1 MPYSS
6 SRYTSDSYG
15 GSSSYGVKEYLSSRT
30 ASYEPPSYS
39 SRRPTYNYSSD
50 LERTKSEDF
59 RPSSRYKDDL
69 RDLDSQLNS
78 LKLSS
83 SSYKPSYTTSSGL
96 SSSTSHY
103 LRRPSMGSS
112 YSSSSST
119 PLSSS
124 GLHNRYT
131 SSSSVT
137 STLPSLSPSSGVFN
151 NSKYSGSSSRSYD
164 RHLSSIPPSGQS
176 SGRSRTSSG
185 SLTTSSIRTIT
196 GDLTERDS
204 LSKKK
209 RGGLK
214 NIGNSC
220 YLNSVLQ
227 CLLHCSPMQA
237 YLTKGGYESEINSS
251 SKTSGKV
258 AKYAAQLFE
267 ELLSGATG
275 NPACVKGAVSKA
287 SGLFRGTAQ
296 EDAQEFLRWFLE
308 ALHEDVCRV
317 RSKPRVT
324 QEAKSASEAWR
335 FYKSREDSSI
345 VDMCVGQLK
354 SSLTCS
360 VCSYVSEVWDPFW
373 DLSLP
378 IPSVARGIDDCL
390 KEFQREEIMDGSEM
404 PKCEKCKKR
413 RKMSKKFSIE
423 KYPQLLVIHLKRFG
437 DSTGFSRRKITADIR
452 FPEMMAM
459 DGNKYELQSVC
470 NHFGSIGG
478 GHYTAFGKTANGW
491 FDYNDS
497 HVSKTPSFQS
507 KDAYLLFYTRTR

>member
-1 MPYSS
+1 MPYSYN
-6 SRYTSDSYG
+6 RYSSDSYG
-15 GSSSYGVKEYLSSRT
+15 SSSSSSYGVKDILGGRTSSYDPSAHR
-30 ASYEPPSYS
+30 SRPSYS
-39 SRRPTYNYSSD
+39 FSSD

-59 RPSSRYKDDL
+59 RPATRYTDGL
-69 RDLDSQLNS
+69 RDLDSQLKS
-78 LKLSS
+78 FKLSS
-83 SSYKPSYTTSSGL
+83 STPSYTSTSS
-96 SSSTSHY
+96 SHY
-103 LRRPSMGSS
+103 LRRPSMGSTA
-112 YSSSSST
+112 SSN
-119 PLSSS
+119 LASS

-131 SSSSVT
+131 SSTSVT
-137 STLPSLSPSSGVFN
+137 STLPSLSPSSGTYN
-151 NSKYSGSSSRSYD
+151 SSKYGASSSSSSSRYGVG
-164 RHLSSIPPSGQS
+164 SSRTSLIPVSGQA
-176 SGRSRTSSG
+176 SGRSRTTSG
-185 SLTTSSIRTIT
+185 THTTSSIRTIT

-204 LSKKK
+204 LSKRK

-227 CLLHCSPMQA
+227 CLLHCAPMQS
-237 YLTKGGYESEINSS
+237 YLTKGGYESEINSR

-267 ELLSGATG
+267 DLLSGSTG
-275 NPACVKGAVSKA
+275 NPTLVKGAVSKA

-308 ALHEDVCRV
+308 ALHDDVCRIV
-317 RSKPRVT
+317 SKPRIT
-324 QEAKSASEAWR
+324 QEAKTASEAWR

-378 IPSVARGIDDCL
+378 IPSLARGIDDCL
-390 KEFQREEIMDGSEM
+390 KEFQREEILDGSEQ

-437 DSTGFSRRKITADIR
+437 DSTGYSRRKITTDIR
-452 FPEMMAM
+452 FPEIMSM

-478 GHYTAFGKTANGW
+478 GHYTAYGKTQSGW

-497 HVSKTPSFQS
+497 HVSSTSSFQS

>member
-6 SRYTSDSYG
+6 SRYTSESYG
-15 GSSSYGVKEYLSSRT
+15 GSSSYGGVKEYLNSRT

-39 SRRPTYNYSSD
+39 SRRPTYNYSAD

-69 RDLDSQLNS
+69 RDLDKQLNS

-83 SSYKPSYTTSSGL
+83 SSYKPSYTTTSSAYGT
-96 SSSTSHY
+96 STSHY
-103 LRRPSMGSS
+103 LRRPSMGSV
-112 YSSSSST
+112 SST
-119 PLSSS
+119 PLASS

-151 NSKYSGSSSRSYD
+151 NSKYGSSSRSHD
-164 RHLSSIPPSGQS
+164 RHSSLIPPSGQS
-176 SGRSRTSSG
+176 SGRSRTTSG

-196 GDLTERDS
+196 GDLTERDT
-204 LSKKK
+204 LSRKK

-227 CLLHCSPMQA
+227 CLLHCSPMQT
-237 YLTKGGYESEINSS
+237 YLTKGKYESEINSS

-258 AKYAAQLFE
+258 AKYAAQLFDD
-267 ELLSGATG
+267 LLSGSTG
-275 NPACVKGAVSKA
+275 NPALVKGAVSKA

-335 FYKSREDSSI
+335 FYKFREDSSI

-390 KEFQREEIMDGSEM
+390 KEFQREEIMEGSEM

-437 DSTGFSRRKITADIR
+437 DSTGYSRRKITADIR
-452 FPEMMAM
+452 FPEMMSM

-478 GHYTAFGKTANGW
+478 GHYTAFGKTQNGW

-497 HVSKTPSFQS
+497 QVSKTSSFQS
-507 KDAYLLFYTRTR
+507 KDAYLLFYTRIP